1 MFFYVYLC
9 KNKQVMYFKFE
20 PSFVILSV
28 MQRIRL
34 WLENHNDFEFEIKYF
49 FFFK

>member
-20 PSFVILSV
+20 RLFCNFDV
-28 MQRIRL
+28 MQTIQTCKL
-34 WLENHNDFEFEIKYF
+34 VDGKSTMAF
-49 FFFK
+49 FFV